1 MDITKVVTIKTVI
14 DLRLTREDVE
24 YAIRRKYD
32 LPETARFD
40 WDRTGDTF
48 VAIKSE
54 VENE

>member
-40 WDRTGDTF
+40 WDAHGDTF

>member
-40 WDRTGDTF
+40 WDRNGDTF